1 MKSVL
6 IITIVIILL
15 IPIPSFAQVEPEPEP
30 ICGRGTELINGIC
43 RIIPSS
49 VDSSSSSNNDEWTW
63 NEYKDAFG
71 ALIDTHQYADA
82 LKLNDDAKWYFGIDD
97 HITLLLDK
105 HHVLSK
111 LSLHKEALDVI
122 KEFEKK
128 HNSLQTEAQKEAN
141 FLHNAWKYE
150 ESKSLYSLGK
160 YSSAIK
166 VAEEAIL
173 ELEGKRFGYGT
184 DLTVVGNSATV
195 IALSSEKQGNQ
206 DRATQFFNL
215 ASQNFVIRNLDC
227 YKANYLMEM
236 GNYEQ
241 AIQVV
246 DNAPVDTKCG
256 TITEQVSL
264 QDTKTESLKRLK
276 VIEPSGVK
284 LSNSDIICGKGT
296 IEKNGQCVVDTSK
309 QLEPKSSKGGGCLIA
324 TATYGSELAPQV
336 QQLRELRDNSLLA
349 TESGTNFMNSFNDV
363 YYSFSPIIAD
373 YERENPI
380 FREAVKIAITPLLSS
395 LSIME
400 HADSESK
407 VLGIGIS
414 VIMLNIGMYFGIPTI
429 AVIVIKNRL

>member
-1 MKSVL
+1 
-6 IITIVIILL
+6 
-15 IPIPSFAQVEPEPEP
+15 
-30 ICGRGTELINGIC
+30 
-43 RIIPSS
+43 
-49 VDSSSSSNNDEWTW
+49 
-63 NEYKDAFG
+63 
-71 ALIDTHQYADA
+71 
-82 LKLNDDAKWYFGIDD
+82 
-97 HITLLLDK
+97 
-105 HHVLSK
+105 
-111 LSLHKEALDVI
+111 
-122 KEFEKK
+122 
-128 HNSLQTEAQKEAN
+128 
-141 FLHNAWKYE
+141 
-150 ESKSLYSLGK
+150 
-160 YSSAIK
+160 
-166 VAEEAIL
+166 
-173 ELEGKRFGYGT
+173 
-184 DLTVVGNSATV
+184 
-195 IALSSEKQGNQ
+195 
-206 DRATQFFNL
+206 
-215 ASQNFVIRNLDC
+215 
-227 YKANYLMEM
+227 MEM